1 MAHFAKISETNEVLA
16 VHVVN
21 NSDIL
26 NADGV
31 EDETVGQTY
40 LQQTGNWPATLWI
53 QTSYNTIFN
62 THSSGDNSKAFRGNY
77 AGVGDNWDTV
87 NQIFWSPQPYLSWI
101 KNIST
106 ANWDSPIGD
115 APNLTEEQ
123 ITQKAE
129 GTHDWRYSWN
139 ETSYQIDL
147 LNNNINSS
155 TGWVLE
161 NQAV

>member
-1 MAHFAKISETNEVLA
+1 MELRMKLLDKHI
-16 VHVVN
+16 
-21 NSDIL
+21 
-26 NADGV
+26 
-31 EDETVGQTY
+31 
-40 LQQTGNWPATLWI
+40 
-53 QTSYNTIFN
+53 
-62 THSSGDNSKAFRGNY
+62 
-77 AGVGDNWDTV
+77 
-87 NQIFWSPQPYLSWI
+87 SPQPYLSWI